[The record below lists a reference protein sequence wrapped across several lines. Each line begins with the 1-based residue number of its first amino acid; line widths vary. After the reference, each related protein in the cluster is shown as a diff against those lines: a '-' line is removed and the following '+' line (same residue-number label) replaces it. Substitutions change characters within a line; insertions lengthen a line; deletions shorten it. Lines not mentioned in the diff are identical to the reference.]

1 VIDTI
6 LFDLDGTL
14 LPLDE
19 ADFIERYFAS
29 IGALASPLGL
39 SVATLQQQIWAGTK
53 AILNTTGTMT
63 NAEVFWEVFSRGIQR
78 NRSEVETLFL
88 EYYRTGFEAVRP
100 STRPNPLAK
109 PLIDFLKTKRVRLIL
124 ATNPVFPAIATQ
136 KRMSWI
142 GLDFSDFSHVTTYE
156 NACFAKPN
164 INYYRALLDQ
174 FSLDPQTC
182 MMVGNDVDEDM
193 VAEELGIHP
202 YLVTDCL
209 NNRNQK
215 DIDVYP
221 HGRFQDLYVELLAS
235 YRER

>member
-1 VIDTI
+1 MIDTI
-6 LFDLDGTL
+6 MFDLDGTL

-19 ADFIERYFAS
+19 IDFIERYFAS
-29 IGALASPLGL
+29 IGALAEPLGL
-39 SVATLQQQIWAGTK
+39 SVSTLHHQIWAGTK
-53 AILNTTGTMT
+53 AILSTTGRMT
-63 NAEVFWEVFSRGIQR
+63 NEEAFWAVFSRGIKR
-78 NRSEVETLFL
+78 NRCEVEPLFL

-164 INYYRALLDQ
+164 INYYRTLLAQ
-174 FSLDPQTC
+174 FSLDPQAC

-193 VAEELGIHP
+193 VAAQLGIHP

-209 NNRNQK
+209 NNRNHK
-215 DIDVYP
+215 DIDGYP
-221 HGRFQDLYVELLAS
+221 HGRFQELYVELLAR
-235 YRER
+235 YRDC